1 VSNSAELKGD
11 EKRRNEQAPMLLT
24 SGFTAMAAGVAT
36 IAATLIGLVAGGAVS
51 AIMAGV
57 TLHSDISDFFSAT
70 PIFKRIPGKKAGWYT
85 KAGLAFL
92 VVAIELCV
100 VSAGVIAVIEM

>member
-1 VSNSAELKGD
+1 
-11 EKRRNEQAPMLLT
+11 MLLT

-36 IAATLIGLVAGGAVS
+36 IAATDTGTFVYPLIGLVAGGAVS